1 MRTLYRYELKKI
13 LSQKV
18 LWIALL
24 IMTAL
29 IVAQGIAGQMT
40 GDAARF
46 RKAEEISGREVNK
59 ELISEI
65 QEGNKLD
72 EYPTIKNIWIQCL
85 QKDDFTGIDE
95 QTLYASRL
103 ENNQKQMD
111 AYQMTDG
118 EKAYWEKKEADVQK
132 PFVYQRDEG
141 YSSLFST
148 VYFVNFL
155 MLLLIGISVTG
166 IFADEKSRGTDQLI
180 FCSINKH
187 KIFGA
192 KMLAAVTV
200 GTGIAVL
207 FFGLAFLLGGLVY
220 GTGGS
225 DTQIQISVAGC
236 MLPITIGQ
244 ASIIMFGIIVAA
256 GILYAVLS
264 AFLSQILMN
273 HSAAT
278 GIMVIVMLLSMLNIP
293 ENIRSISQM
302 WRYMPG
308 AFLGSW
314 TFTDYRLTRIF
325 GHYLNI
331 FQMAPIVWGLAAAV
345 AVLITKLSYDRYQ
358 VKGR

>member
-46 RKAEEISGREVNK
+46 RKAEEISGREVNQ

-65 QEGNKLD
+65 QDGNKLD

-244 ASIIMFGIIVAA
+244 AAK
-256 GILYAVLS
+256 
-264 AFLSQILMN
+264 
-273 HSAAT
+273 
-278 GIMVIVMLLSMLNIP
+278 IMVVVMLLSMLNIP
-293 ENIRSISQM
+293 ENIRSISQA

-331 FQMAPIVWGLAAAV
+331 LQMAPIVWGLAAAC
-345 AVLITKLSYDRYQ
+345 ALLIARLSYDRYQ
-358 VKGR
+358 IKGR